1 MPTATPRVETDA
13 TRFALRAI
21 AASLGFFGLLR
32 LNWVEAHAVLPVTRL
47 QAQIAASVFGAP
59 SAPVEATLACSG
71 TDAIALCLGAILAYP
86 VAWRVRAAGAAGGL
100 ALILGLNIARIGTLG
115 RAAASPFW
123 FDALHLYVWPALL
136 TLAIAGYVFSWMR
149 GADAT
154 PSPSA
159 RHPPRPSI
167 RFAALTIVFLLIFL
181 VASPLYLE
189 SPFVLAVA
197 GAITQASAAMLRFFG
212 VTVHAAG
219 NVLST
224 PRGGFAVTQECIS
237 TPLIPVYLAA
247 VCAYSPTWKRM
258 CAGAI
263 AAVPIFFALGVL
275 RLLVLAVPASVASPD
290 FLIHAFSQLA
300 VAAIVV
306 LAAAFWRHGRRL
318 GPVYAVAGILSGV
331 LFVRLLGP
339 GYTALVTSDAGATL
353 PDPQG
358 AIAFLP
364 AFQVG
369 LYLALWAAAFAAVAW
384 KRVLAGLALL
394 GLTQAV
400 GLLALGALAT
410 HMGLLAHA
418 RDIRGWAIAGPVL
431 ILAAVTGL
439 AQPRR

>member
-1 MPTATPRVETDA
+1 MPTATPLVRTDA
-13 TRFALRAI
+13 ARFALRAG
-21 AASLGFFGLLR
+21 AASLGLFGLLR
-32 LNWVEAHAVLPVTRL
+32 LNWVEAHAVLPATRL

-86 VAWRVRAAGAAGGL
+86 VAWRARAAGAAAGL

-115 RAAASPFW
+115 QAAASPSW
-123 FDALHLYVWPALL
+123 FGALHLYIWPAVL
-136 TLAIAGYVFSWMR
+136 TLAIAGYVFRWMAR
-149 GADAT
+149 TDGPAPA
-154 PSPSA
+154 SP
-159 RHPPRPSI
+159 RRLPRPST
-167 RFAALTIVFLLIFL
+167 RFVALAVVFLLIFV

-189 SPFVLAVA
+189 SRAVLALA
-197 GAITQASAAMLRFFG
+197 GVVTGAAAMLLGLLG
-212 VTVHAAG
+212 VTVQAAG

-224 PRGGFAVTQECIS
+224 PRGGFAVTQECLS

-247 VCAYSPTWKRM
+247 VCAYSPTWRRW
-258 CAGAI
+258 CAGVVATL
-263 AAVPIFFALGVL
+263 PIFVGLGIA
-275 RLLVLAVPASVASPD
+275 RLLVLAIPAHVASPD
-290 FLIHAFSQLA
+290 FLVHAFSQLA

-306 LAAAFWRHGRRL
+306 LVAAFWRHGRTL
-318 GPVYAVAGILSGV
+318 GPAFAAAGILAGV

-339 GYTALVTSDAGATL
+339 LYTELVTSGAGAAL

-400 GLLALGALAT
+400 GLLALATLAT
-410 HMGLLAHA
+410 HTGLLAHV

-431 ILAAVTGL
+431 IFAAMVGR

>member
-1 MPTATPRVETDA
+1 MPTATPRVRTDA
-13 TRFALRAI
+13 ARFALRAG
-21 AASLGFFGLLR
+21 AASLGLLGVLR
-32 LNWVEAHAVLPVTRL
+32 LNWVAAHAVLPVTRL
-47 QAQIAASVFGAP
+47 QAHIAASVFGAP
-59 SAPVEATLACSG
+59 AAPVDATLACSG

-100 ALILGLNIARIGTLG
+100 ALILALNIARIGTLG
-115 RAAASPFW
+115 GAAASPAW
-123 FDALHLYVWPALL
+123 FDALHLYVWPAVL
-136 TLAIAGYVFSWMR
+136 TLAIAGYVFWWMR
-149 GADAT
+149 HADGEA
-154 PSPSA
+154 PVSPMQL
-159 RHPPRPSI
+159 PRPSTQ
-167 RFAALTIVFLLIFL
+167 FVALTIVFLLIFL

-189 SPFVLAVA
+189 SAAVLALA
-197 GAITQASAAMLRFFG
+197 GVVTRAAAALLGLLG

-224 PRGGFAVTQECIS
+224 PGGGFAVTQECIS

-247 VCAYSPTWKRM
+247 VCAYSPTWRRW
-258 CAGAI
+258 CAGVLATL
-263 AAVPIFFALGVL
+263 PIFVSLGIL
-275 RLLVLAVPASVASPD
+275 RLLVLALPAQVASPA
-290 FLIHAFSQLA
+290 FLIHTFSQLA

-306 LAAAFWRHGRRL
+306 VIAAVWRHGRTL
-318 GPVYAVAGILSGV
+318 GPAYAAVGIIGGV
-331 LFVRLLGP
+331 LFVRCFGP
-339 GYTALVTSDAGATL
+339 LYTELMTSNAGAAL

-384 KRVLAGLALL
+384 QRVLAGLALL

-410 HMGLLAHA
+410 HTGLLAHV

-431 ILAAVTGL
+431 ILAAVVGR

>member
-1 MPTATPRVETDA
+1 VPTATPRIGTDA
-13 TRFALRAI
+13 ARFALRAG

-32 LNWVEAHAVLPVTRL
+32 LNWIEAHAVLPVTRL

-59 SAPVEATLACSG
+59 AAPVEATLACSG

-115 RAAASPFW
+115 QAAASPSW
-123 FDALHLYVWPALL
+123 FAALHLYVWPTVL
-136 TLAIAGYVFSWMR
+136 TLAIAGYVFRWM
-149 GADAT
+149 GHADGPASA
-154 PSPSA
+154 SP
-159 RHPPRPSI
+159 RPPPRPST
-167 RFAALTIVFLLIFL
+167 RFVALTIVFLLIFL

-189 SPFVLAVA
+189 SRAVLALA
-197 GAITQASAAMLRFFG
+197 GVVTRAAATLLGLLG

-247 VCAYSPTWKRM
+247 VCAYSPTWRRL
-258 CAGAI
+258 CAGV
-263 AAVPIFFALGVL
+263 AATLPIFVGLGIV
-275 RLLVLAVPASVASPD
+275 RLLVLALPAQVASPA
-290 FLIHAFSQLA
+290 FLVHAFSQLA

-306 LAAAFWRHGRRL
+306 LIAAFWRHGRRL
-318 GPVYAVAGILSGV
+318 APAYAVVGIVAGV

-339 GYTALVTSDAGATL
+339 LYTRLITSEAGAAL

-410 HMGLLAHA
+410 HAGVLAHV

-431 ILAAVTGL
+431 IFAMVVGR